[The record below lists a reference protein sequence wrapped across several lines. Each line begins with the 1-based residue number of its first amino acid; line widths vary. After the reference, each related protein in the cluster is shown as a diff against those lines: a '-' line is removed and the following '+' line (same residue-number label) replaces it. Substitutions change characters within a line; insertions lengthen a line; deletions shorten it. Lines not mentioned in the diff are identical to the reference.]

1 MTDLDGERTVR
12 RAGPSGGDQTE
23 PGRRTTRSR
32 STSTGGGQARSERRT
47 TRRAA
52 RRRQTRRRIIF
63 LVSGLVIIAVVVGIL
78 LVFVGDPNGS
88 SSAATI
94 PTTGTSQTSGTT
106 QAASKTSG
114 DSVPAG
120 TTLLAVEQAG
130 KAQAVVLLHPL
141 AAGGVEMSMP
151 GSTLV
156 KTSEGFKTLADLLS
170 NGKAQNVAPSLSD
183 MLGVKVSGAAIV
195 EWAELLRVLNELGA
209 GGTRPQTLGPAGNV
223 TSEVAY
229 AVMTLAA
236 KSGED
241 SGRAAVQGMKV
252 TGDGG
257 AFRATLK
264 AASTSGWTQVAL
276 PGKAVEGLDFAYF
289 EPDVAM
295 AKILLGGKSSNPA
308 VSLEVQN
315 GSGLAG
321 GAEKAVEL
329 LKPLGYTE
337 LPVRN
342 ADGFPNVQAT
352 RIIASSDTGAEALQ
366 VQTLLAVGTVEED
379 AGQAP
384 GRIVVIVGKDFI
396 PPISSDTST
405 AP

>member
-1 MTDLDGERTVR
+1 MTDPDGERRVR
-12 RAGPSGGDQTE
+12 RSMSA
-23 PGRRTTRSR
+23 
-32 STSTGGGQARSERRT
+32 GGGQARSERRT

-52 RRRQTRRRIIF
+52 RRRQARRRIIF
-63 LVSGLVIIAVVVGIL
+63 LVSGLVMIAVVVGIL

-88 SSAATI
+88 SSAATV
-94 PTTGTSQTSGTT
+94 PTTRSSQSSETT
-106 QAASKTSG
+106 QAASKTG
-114 DSVPAG
+114 GGSVPPG

-170 NGKAQNVAPSLSD
+170 TGKAQNVAPSLSD
-183 MLGVKVSGAAIV
+183 MLGIKVSGAAIV
-195 EWAELLRVLNELGA
+195 EWPELLRVLNELGA
-209 GGTRPQTLGPAGNV
+209 GGTRPQTLDAAGDA
-223 TSEVAY
+223 TSQVAD
-229 AVMTLAA
+229 AVMTLAG
-236 KSGED
+236 KSGD
-241 SGRAAVQGMKV
+241 DPGRAAVQGMKV
-252 TGDGG
+252 AGDGG
-257 AFRATLK
+257 AFKATLR
-264 AASTSGWTQVAL
+264 AAGTSGWTQVAL

-289 EPDVAM
+289 EPDVAL
-295 AKILLGGKSSNPA
+295 AKILLSGKRSNPA

-321 GAEKAVEL
+321 VAEKAVEL

-342 ADGFPNVQAT
+342 ADGFPDVQAT
-352 RIIASSDTGAEALQ
+352 RIIASSDMGAAALQ
-366 VQTLLAVGTVEED
+366 VQTLLGVGTVEED

-384 GRIVVIVGKDFI
+384 GHIVVIVGKDFI
-396 PPISSDTST
+396 PPASSETSA